1 MAANSHFVLVNDND
15 TPIGAAARLE
25 AMMTFKQ
32 RQLGSQD
39 SEYVFL
45 NPRIVK
51 SKEQTFNFGRI
62 FQSTLCD
69 LASGKRTLPRE
80 IDELFA

>member
-1 MAANSHFVLVNDND
+1 MSATAHFVRVNDHD

-32 RQLGSQD
+32 RQLGD
-39 SEYVFL
+39 GNAEFVFL

-62 FQSTLCD
+62 FEITLCD